1 MATTQGRYI
10 YIAVDDDIIE
20 CLMTSTMNVT
30 ASKVVESTQCGGGF
44 EESSAG
50 TIEWNVQVEGK
61 LDATKTYSGDTIMTK
76 ILAGGTFT
84 VFWGGNL
91 IGDPFFTG
99 TGYFTNATFS
109 TNHASQEKVSFSAT
123 IQGTGTLAES
133 TVTAS
138 TLV

>member
-1 MATTQGRYI
+1 M
-10 YIAVDDDIIE
+10 DDDIIE
-20 CLMTSTMNVT
+20 CLMTSTMNIT

-61 LDATKTYSGDTIMTK
+61 LDAAKDYSGDAIITQ

-84 VFWGGNL
+84 VYWGGNK
-91 IGDPFFTG
+91 IGDAFYTG
-99 TGYFTNATFS
+99 TGYFTNVSFS

-123 IQGTGTLAES
+123 IQGTGQMTES